1 MTQAILSEPPST
13 SIMLDMLL
21 TRWQQA
27 PRPETPHEGPGE
39 ALELARK
46 LIVQT
51 MGHCQPHL
59 DPDDQALYTALVNST
74 DARGLRE
81 RFFACFDLLVRRR
94 GTALAVLRLH
104 ELYRLLR

>member
-1 MTQAILSEPPST
+1 MSNLGLAETPST

-27 PRPETPHEGPGE
+27 PRAEAPDACQAE
-39 ALELARK
+39 ALEHAQK

-51 MGHCQPHL
+51 VGHCLPHL
-59 DPDDQALYTALVNST
+59 DPDDQALYQAIVTSP
-74 DARGLRE
+74 DARHMRE
-81 RFFACFDLLVRRR
+81 RFFACFDLLVRTR